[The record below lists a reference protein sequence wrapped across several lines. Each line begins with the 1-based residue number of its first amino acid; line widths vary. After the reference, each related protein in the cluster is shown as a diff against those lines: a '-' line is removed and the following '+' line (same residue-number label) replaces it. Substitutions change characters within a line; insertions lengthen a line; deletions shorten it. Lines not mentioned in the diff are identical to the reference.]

1 MRNILNYTLMLFFM
15 FLIDISWCRPA
26 SIFGQEICSPKVV
39 DVQINLAGCIPTK
52 VRMIGCS
59 GFCRSVSSLNSDY
72 GIVSNYN
79 CCKPT
84 RELKVSVAIR
94 CPNEPNGYKDI
105 ELLSARE
112 CACTTCRRRFP
123 PLRKSWSSS
132 SWIFFFFVSFFLWRY
147 LTSKD
152 VFFHFLFSFFVFVF
166 FIIVFPLLS
175 GLLIQTITGWVV
187 FKNGFCRKYL
197 LVYDWILGTRYF

>member
-132 SWIFFFFVSFFLWRY
+132 SWIFFFL
-147 LTSKD
+147 
-152 VFFHFLFSFFVFVF
+152 FLFFYDDIWHRKMCFSIFCFLFLFLFFSLLF
-166 FIIVFPLLS
+166 FR
-175 GLLIQTITGWVV
+175 
-187 FKNGFCRKYL
+187 CC
-197 LVYDWILGTRYF
+197 LVC